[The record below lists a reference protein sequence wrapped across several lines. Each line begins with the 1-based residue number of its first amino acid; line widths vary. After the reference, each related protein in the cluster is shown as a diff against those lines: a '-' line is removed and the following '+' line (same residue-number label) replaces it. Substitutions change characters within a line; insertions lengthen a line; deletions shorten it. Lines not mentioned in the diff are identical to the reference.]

1 MVFYQYYLPS
11 FKVERD
17 LALTWSVF
25 LGEKKKNPSL
35 RVEILEAR
43 IITDFPHLS

>member
-25 LGEKKKNPSL
+25 LGKKKNPSL
-35 RVEILEAR
+35 WVEILEAR

>member
-25 LGEKKKNPSL
+25 LGKKKIPL
-35 RVEILEAR
+35 YG
-43 IITDFPHLS
+43 